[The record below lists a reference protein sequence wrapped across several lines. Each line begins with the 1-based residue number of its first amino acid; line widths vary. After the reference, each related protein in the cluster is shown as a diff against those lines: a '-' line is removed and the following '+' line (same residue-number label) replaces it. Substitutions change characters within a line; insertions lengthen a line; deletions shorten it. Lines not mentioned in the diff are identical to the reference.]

1 VAGPGGDRA
10 QRRARACI
18 ALHASALLLLSSACQ
33 STPEAAPEIRPAED
47 LYAEG
52 IATLAGRRILGIPWT
67 DHAKAIELFQS
78 VVDNYPYSELSTL
91 ASLKIGDAY
100 FDQEKWDEAL
110 SYYRDFAELHPAHE
124 QVPYS
129 IYRSALCHERKSLS
143 HLRDQQE
150 TRDAIGFLDKLL
162 LHHASSPYAG
172 EARELW
178 TKLRKRLAKQ
188 QLAIGDFY
196 HRREDYESAVGRYR
210 IVLNEYPGLG
220 YDPEALYRLGDSY
233 WLMNRRSE
241 AEQIFQAILQ
251 NYRDSDEATLAAQR
265 IRELP

>member
-1 VAGPGGDRA
+1 V
-10 QRRARACI
+10 ARAIEELARSRVGARAALRAI
-18 ALHASALLLLSSACQ
+18 ALWLAVGCQ
-33 STPEAAPEIRPAED
+33 STPAAAPEIRPAEE

-52 IATLAGRRILGIPWT
+52 VEMLAGRRILGIPWT

-78 VVDNYPYSELSTL
+78 VVDNYPYSDLSTL

-100 FDQEKWDEAL
+100 FDQGKWDEAL
-110 SYYRDFAELHPAHE
+110 SYYRDFAELHPAHD

-129 IYRSALCHERKSLS
+129 VYRSALCHERKSLS
-143 HLRDQQE
+143 YLRDQQE

-162 LHHASSPYAG
+162 LHHPDSPYAT

-178 TKLRKRLAKQ
+178 TLLRKRLAKQ

-196 HRREDYESAVGRYR
+196 RRRADYESAVGRYR

-220 YDPEALYRLGDSY
+220 YDSDALYRLGDAY
-233 WLMNRRSE
+233 WQMNRRDE
-241 AEQIFQAILQ
+241 AEKIFQAILQ
-251 NYRDSDEATLAAQR
+251 NYRDSDEAGLAAR
-265 IRELP
+265 RLRELP